1 MKKEI
6 ELDVLLRGRKFKKM
20 IEQIYR
26 NLRVQYDLKQV
37 EVEVLLYLGLMP
49 DISSTELASELALQK
64 GHVSVAMFA
73 LCEKGYLRSEQSRK
87 DRRMVH
93 FHITEK
99 GEKVRREIEQI
110 KHKVNEQILKDFTE
124 EEVATLESLT
134 RKLLNNVEQFSC

>member
-49 DISSTELASELALQK
+49 DISSTELARELALQK